1 MAKGSIA
8 VDMTSLQNIM
18 EQYKQVTGKS
28 MGEIVRAHARLCCVE
43 LANRTNPFTVGG
55 GSEVMDRGKISLGKD
70 IRKAVKEPEDV
81 ANRARRFIEDDDT
94 RARVLDFI
102 SEGKWSV
109 VARIFTNLK
118 IISSPDKFRILSGER
133 QIETTHKTNRSKST
147 GRTMSPRGEMNLVM
161 SGVEGYIGE
170 VSKMIGY
177 TKSGWAECARKIGR
191 LSGDN
196 ARGIPAFAKRQKQG
210 NFDIEDHSG
219 DKDNPHFIMT
229 NTTPWVSKM
238 IKESEITTATNI
250 ASGKMIKS
258 MERVLQYAAKQNA
271 DIASFTKSE
280 VQDA

>member
-8 VDMTSLQNIM
+8 VDMTSLQNVM

-43 LANRTNPFTVGG
+43 LANRTNPFTVGA
-55 GSEVMDRGKISLGKD
+55 GSEVMDKGKINLSKD
-70 IRKAVKEPEDV
+70 IRKVIKEPDDV
-81 ANRARRFIEDDDT
+81 ASRARRFITDDNT
-94 RARVLDFI
+94 RARVLALI
-102 SEGKWSV
+102 TAGKWST
-109 VARIFTNLK
+109 VAKIFVNFK
-118 IISSPDKFRILSGER
+118 IISSPGDLQLVSGQAAMKE
-133 QIETTHKTNRSKST
+133 THKLNRSKST
-147 GRTMSPRGEMNLVM
+147 GRTISPRKQINRTP
-161 SGVEGYIGE
+161 SGLEGYIGE

-219 DKDNPHFIMT
+219 DKGNPHFVMT

-238 IKESEITTATNI
+238 IKPSEITAATNI

-258 MERVLQYAAKQNA
+258 MERVLQHAAKQNA
-271 DIASFTKSE
+271 DVAAFTKSE

>member
-1 MAKGSIA
+1 MAIKI
-8 VDMTSLQNIM
+8 DLTNMTEMM
-18 EQYKQVTGKS
+18 EQFQQVSGKS
-28 MGEIVRAHARLCCVE
+28 MAEIVRGHARLCCVE

-55 GSEVMDRGKISLGKD
+55 GSEVLDKGKINLGKD
-70 IRKAVKEPEDV
+70 IRKVIKEPDDV
-81 ANRARRFIEDDDT
+81 KSRARRFISDDKT
-94 RARVLDFI
+94 RERVLALI
-102 SEGKWSV
+102 AAGRWNV
-109 VARIFTNLK
+109 VAKIFVNLK
-118 IISSPDKFRILSGER
+118 ILSSPDALQDVSGDAEMR
-133 QIETTHKTNRSKST
+133 STHKLNRSKST
-147 GRTMSPRGEMNLVM
+147 GRTSSPRKHINKTP

-210 NFDIEDHSG
+210 NFDYEDHSS

-238 IKESEITTATNI
+238 IHPSEITAATNI

-258 MERVLQYAAKQNA
+258 MERVLQYAAKQKA
-271 DIASFTKSE
+271 DIAAFTKSE
-280 VQDA
+280 VENA

>member
-1 MAKGSIA
+1 
-8 VDMTSLQNIM
+8 MTSLQNVM

-55 GSEVMDRGKISLGKD
+55 GSEVLDKGTRNLGRD
-70 IRKAVKEPEDV
+70 IRKAIKEPEDV
-81 ANRARRFIEDDDT
+81 AGRARRFIEDDKT
-94 RARVLDFI
+94 RLRVLALI
-102 SEGKWSV
+102 AAGKWST
-109 VARIFTNLK
+109 VAKIFVNFK
-118 IISSPDKFRILSGER
+118 IISTTEDLQLVTGDKKIKA
-133 QIETTHKTNRSKST
+133 IHKLNRSKLT
-147 GRTMSPRGEMNLVM
+147 GRTSSPRKHINWTPEGL
-161 SGVEGYIGE
+161 EGYIGE

-177 TKSGWAECARKIGR
+177 TKSGWAECARRIGR

-196 ARGIPAFAKRQKQG
+196 ARGIPAFAKRQKQS
-210 NFDIEDHSG
+210 NFDVEDHSS

-238 IKESEITTATNI
+238 IKGSEITAATNI

-258 MERVLQYAAKQNA
+258 MERVLQYAAKEKA
-271 DIASFTKSE
+271 DIAAFTKSE

>member
-8 VDMTSLQNIM
+8 VDMTSLQNVM

-55 GSEVMDRGKISLGKD
+55 GSEALDKGTHNLGRD
-70 IRKAVKEPEDV
+70 IRKAIKEPDDV
-81 ANRARRFIEDDDT
+81 AGRAERFITDDKT
-94 RARVLDFI
+94 RLRVLALI
-102 SEGKWSV
+102 AAGRWNV
-109 VARIFTNLK
+109 VARIFANLK
-118 IISSPDKFRILSGER
+118 ILSSPDQLQDVSGE
-133 QIETTHKTNRSKST
+133 TGMKATHKLNRSKST
-147 GRTMSPRGEMNLVM
+147 GRTSSPRKHINKIPEGL
-161 SGVEGYIGE
+161 EGYIGE

-210 NFDIEDHSG
+210 NFDVEDHSG

-238 IKESEITTATNI
+238 IKESEITAATNI

-258 MERVLQYAAKQNA
+258 MERVLQHAAKQKA
-271 DIASFTKSE
+271 DIAAITKQE

>member
-1 MAKGSIA
+1 MAIKI
-8 VDMTSLQNIM
+8 DLKNMTEMM
-18 EQYKQVTGKS
+18 EQFQQVSGKS
-28 MGEIVRAHARLCCVE
+28 MAEIVRGHARLCCVE

-55 GSEVMDRGKISLGKD
+55 GSEVLDKGKINLGKD
-70 IRKAVKEPEDV
+70 IRKVIKEPDDV
-81 ANRARRFIEDDDT
+81 ASRARRFITDDNT
-94 RARVLDFI
+94 RARVLALI
-102 SEGKWSV
+102 TAGKWSA

-118 IISSPDKFRILSGER
+118 IISSPGDLQLVSGQAAIKEV
-133 QIETTHKTNRSKST
+133 HKLNRSKST
-147 GRTMSPRGEMNLVM
+147 GRSTSPRLHINRTP
-161 SGVEGYIGE
+161 SGLETYITE

-210 NFDIEDHSG
+210 NFDYQDRSG

-238 IKESEITTATNI
+238 IHPSEITAATNI

-258 MERVLQYAAKQNA
+258 MERVLQYAAKQKA
-271 DIASFTKSE
+271 DIAAFTKSE
-280 VQDA
+280 VENA